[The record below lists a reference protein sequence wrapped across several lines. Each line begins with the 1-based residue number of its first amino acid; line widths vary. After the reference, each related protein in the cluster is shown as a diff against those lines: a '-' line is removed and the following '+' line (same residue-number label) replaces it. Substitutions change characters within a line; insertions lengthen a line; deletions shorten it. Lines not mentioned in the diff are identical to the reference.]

1 LLTPHT
7 EYLALGHHPPE
18 REAAYRALFEA
29 HLDEM
34 TIAEIR
40 EATQKGWA
48 LGNNCFQDGIERL
61 LQRRTRPLPR
71 GGDHRSVAFH
81 EDEG

>member
-1 LLTPHT
+1 
-7 EYLALGHHPPE
+7 
-18 REAAYRALFEA
+18 
-29 HLDEM
+29 M

-48 LGNNCFQDGIERL
+48 LGNNRFQDEIERL